1 MLLVQQTK
9 APIKLLA
16 SQMHRKDVTSQ
27 AVAGGPQDVR
37 ARENLSAE
45 HLLCMTVREFTLMS
59 PSIFVS
65 PFALSFTFRYDIFS
79 ASASVS
85 LDCIRDFS
93 IKLKEHALA
102 E

>member
-1 MLLVQQTK
+1 M
-9 APIKLLA
+9 
-16 SQMHRKDVTSQ
+16 TSQ

-37 ARENLSAE
+37 AGKNLSAE
-45 HLLCMTVREFTLMS
+45 HLCMTVSEFTLMS

-93 IKLKEHALA
+93 IKLKEHALT